1 MTVLF
6 EAMLNEVEEAKL
18 LMDFFP
24 HKCSAVI
31 LLMLM
36 EVIPPYYILKTFYQ
50 SFKIL
55 NYVTWQCDVPAD
67 GDRK

>member
-24 HKCSAVI
+24 HKHSAVI

-36 EVIPPYYILKTFYQ
+36 EVMPPYYILKTFYQ

-55 NYVTWQCDVPAD
+55 NYVTWQCDLQAD